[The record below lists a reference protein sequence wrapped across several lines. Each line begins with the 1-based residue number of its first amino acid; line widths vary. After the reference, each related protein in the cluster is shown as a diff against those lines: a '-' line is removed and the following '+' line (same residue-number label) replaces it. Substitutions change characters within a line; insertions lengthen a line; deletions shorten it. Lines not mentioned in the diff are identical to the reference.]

1 LPVIQASLFRQLV
14 DFGRFKGQA
23 LPNVL
28 VTAPIVILN
37 AGRRGRETRRTLLQ
51 KAGLD
56 VLEAT
61 DGDAALKQA
70 ERQPSLIVLDLDLP
84 GTNSLEVCRRLKRDL
99 RTQAIPILLVTDTP
113 ASSSESVRVLAA
125 GADWYLPESE
135 RPGVLVDAV
144 RTLLDR
150 RNADAQAANDPI
162 PENLRQSQKM
172 EAIGHLAFGV
182 AHDFNN
188 LLTAILGYTEMMLS
202 QIGED
207 KPISADLMEIRK
219 AGDRAAALTKQL
231 LAFSRKQPLSMTAVD
246 LNSVVSEAEQL
257 LRRLI
262 GEHIDL
268 RTKLATDIW
277 AITGDVTQLEQV
289 LLNLVVNARD
299 AMASGGTIL
308 VETNNVVL
316 SSQHKFPD
324 PVPVVPGRYALL
336 MVQDTGSGMDEATRA
351 RLFEPFF
358 TTKSRGR
365 GTGLGLATVY
375 GIIKHLRGYIFAE
388 SEPGHGTTF
397 RLYFPA
403 AVDASATTTHVS
415 ARLTPIVGRETILV
429 VEDDDAVRR
438 FTTVALRRYGYE
450 VLEAGSPERALE
462 IAEQAESVHLILTDV
477 IMPGLSGPAFVHR
490 VRQQRANVP
499 TIYMSGYPG
508 DAMVA
513 NASMETGDAQ
523 LSKPF
528 ATDELLRVVR
538 EVIDQAKNRQ

>member
-1 LPVIQASLFRQLV
+1 MPSAV
-14 DFGRFKGQA
+14 
-23 LPNVL
+23 
-28 VTAPIVILN
+28 VTVPIVILN
-37 AGRRGRETRRTLLQ
+37 AGRRGRDTRRTLLQ
-51 KAGLD
+51 NAGLD
-56 VLEAT
+56 VLDAH
-61 DGDAALKQA
+61 DGEAALKQA
-70 ERQPSLIVLDLDLP
+70 ERLPSLIVLDLDLP
-84 GTNSLEVCRRLKRDL
+84 GTNSLEVCRRLKRDV
-99 RTQAIPILLVTDTP
+99 RTQAIPILVVTDTST
-113 ASSSESVRVLAA
+113 SSSESVRVLTA

-144 RTLLDR
+144 RALLER
-150 RNADAQAANDPI
+150 RNADAQTSNDPI

-262 GEHIDL
+262 GEHIEL
-268 RTKLATDIW
+268 RTKLAGDSW
-277 AITGDVTQLEQV
+277 PITGDVTQLEQV

-299 AMASGGTIL
+299 AMPNGGTIL

-375 GIIKHLRGYIFAE
+375 GIIKHLKGYIFAE

-403 AVDASATTTHVS
+403 AVDVPAMATQVS
-415 ARLTPIVGRETILV
+415 ARLTPYVGRETVLV

-438 FTTVALRRYGYE
+438 FATVALRRYGYE
-450 VLEAGSPERALE
+450 VLDASSPELALE
-462 IAEQAESVHLILTDV
+462 IAERAESIHLILTDV
-477 IMPGLSGPAFVHR
+477 IMPGLSGPAFVSR
-490 VRQQRANVP
+490 VRQQRAHVP

-513 NASMETGDAQ
+513 TAMMEQGDAQ

-528 ATDELLRVVR
+528 ATDELLRAVR
-538 EVIDQAKNRQ
+538 EVIDQAKGRAS

>member
-1 LPVIQASLFRQLV
+1 LPY
-14 DFGRFKGQA
+14 
-23 LPNVL
+23 VL

-37 AGRRGRETRRTLLQ
+37 AGRRGREARRTSLMN
-51 KAGLD
+51 AGLEVID
-56 VLEAT
+56 AE

-70 ERQPSLIVLDLDLP
+70 ERLPSLIVLDFDLP
-84 GTNSLEVCRRLKRDL
+84 GTNSLEVCRRLKRDV
-99 RTQAIPILLVTDTP
+99 RTQNIPVLVATDSADGP
-113 ASSSESVRVLAA
+113 SESVRALAA
-125 GADWYLPESE
+125 GADWYLPEAT
-135 RPGVLVDAV
+135 RPGVFVEAV
-144 RTLLDR
+144 RALLER
-150 RNADAQAANDPI
+150 PSADLHAANDPI

-262 GEHIDL
+262 GEHITL
-268 RTKLATDIW
+268 RTKLASDIW
-277 AITGDVTQLEQV
+277 SIAGDVTQLEQV

-299 AMASGGTIL
+299 AMPNGGTIL

-316 SSQHKFPD
+316 SNQHKFPD
-324 PVPVVPGRYALL
+324 PVPVVPGRYTLL
-336 MVQDTGSGMDEATRA
+336 LVQDTGSGMDEATRA

-375 GIIKHLRGYIFAE
+375 GIIKHLKGYIFAE
-388 SEPGHGTTF
+388 SEPGSGTTF

-403 AVDASATTTHVS
+403 AVDVPATATMPS
-415 ARLTPIVGRETILV
+415 ARLTPFVGRETVLV

-438 FTTVALRRYGYE
+438 YATVALRRYGYD
-450 VLEAGSPERALE
+450 VLEASSPERALE
-462 IAEQAESVHLILTDV
+462 ISEEAEAIHLILTDV
-477 IMPGLSGPAFVHR
+477 IMPGLSGPAFVQR
-490 VRQQRANVP
+490 VRQRRASVP

-513 NASMETGDAQ
+513 TAVMETGDAQ

-528 ATDELLRVVR
+528 ATDELLRAVR
-538 EVIDQAKNRQ
+538 EVIDQAKDRQ